1 MVVYAA
7 KELHFNRSG
16 EALKRM
22 QAGVDKLASVV
33 GVTLGPKVCST
44 IPALL
49 QISDIRQALSKLSH
63 RTTELTLWHTAS
75 KAYFSIHHGHQ
86 WITPLFP
93 LICCL
98 TMERLRVYV
107 QGEAGCREGMWSW
120 SPNLGRPG
128 LSMMV

>member
-49 QISDIRQALSKLSH
+49 QISDTRQALSKFCTPDNRAHPLAHSQQGILFNSQWPSMDYAPLS
-63 RTTELTLWHTAS
+63 S
-75 KAYFSIHHGHQ
+75 YM
-86 WITPLFP
+86 LFDS
-93 LICCL
+93 
-98 TMERLRVYV
+98 
-107 QGEAGCREGMWSW
+107 GEAESLCPR
-120 SPNLGRPG
+120 
-128 LSMMV
+128 